1 MKFTL
6 HIDPAREEEC
16 IVYAKEQRPLL
27 QSIERLVRESE
38 SYLLGRDG
46 EDLIVL
52 DPAEVCCFIT
62 EEEKVCAVIGHRRLT
77 VKKRL
82 YQLLEELGGDFIRI
96 NQGCIAN
103 VRKIER
109 FTPSIGGAL
118 QVVFLGGHR
127 DYVSRRELK
136 HVKERIGI

>member
-16 IVYAKEQRPLL
+16 IVYAKEQRPMLS
-27 QSIERLVRESE
+27 QIEHLVSE
-38 SYLLGRDG
+38 SDCRLLGRDG
-46 EDLIVL
+46 VDWVVL
-52 DPAEVCCFIT
+52 QPHEVCCFVT
-62 EEEKVCAVIGHRRLT
+62 EDEKVCAVVGQKRLP

-103 VRKIER
+103 VRNIER

-118 QVVFLGGHR
+118 QVVFVGGYR

-136 HVKERIGI
+136 NLKERMGL